1 MKYSTKLS
9 DTVHVMVLIAINQE
23 KSLSSASIA
32 ESVHTNPGFVRQLM
46 LKLKKAELMTS
57 VAGHA
62 RPSLSKPADQITLLD
77 IYKAVEGDKPLLH
90 LDTHTN
96 PDCGVGINIQLSLQG
111 FYHEIQK
118 TAEEKMNM
126 IDVFEEQFGR
136 PLTPM
141 EFDSIKEW
149 VQSGYSEE
157 MILKALKEAVKSQ
170 VLTLRYIEGI
180 LINWAQNGVKERY
193 IDEKPQERKVKES
206 HYHWWEDE

>member
-23 KSLSSASIA
+23 NSLSSASIA

-46 LKLKKAELMTS
+46 LKLKKAGLMTS

-77 IYKAVEGDKPLLH
+77 VYKAVEGEKPLLH

-111 FYHEIQK
+111 FYNEIQK
-118 TAEEKMNM
+118 NTGYHKYLLSANIHAKRFAKHYMTGKIGGKHFV
-126 IDVFEEQFGR
+126 IDFRRLLLSNRCPPCG
-136 PLTPM
+136 
-141 EFDSIKEW
+141 
-149 VQSGYSEE
+149 
-157 MILKALKEAVKSQ
+157 
-170 VLTLRYIEGI
+170 
-180 LINWAQNGVKERY
+180 
-193 IDEKPQERKVKES
+193 
-206 HYHWWEDE
+206 